1 MNQFNEKNQRHGYW
15 EIYYLNGK
23 LAAKGT
29 YINHKR
35 HGYWE
40 EFLVN
45 GQLYWKGYFD
55 NDKRIGYLEWHH
67 PIINEDNR
75 IEKEFYL

>member
-1 MNQFNEKNQRHGYW
+1 MNKLNDKVEQHGYWETYYNNGNLWYKGFFKNDLRHGYW
-15 EIYYLNGK
+15 ERYRANGN
-23 LAAKGT
+23 L
-29 YINHKR
+29 
-35 HGYWE
+35 W
-40 EFLVN
+40 
-45 GQLYWKGYFD
+45 WKGYFD